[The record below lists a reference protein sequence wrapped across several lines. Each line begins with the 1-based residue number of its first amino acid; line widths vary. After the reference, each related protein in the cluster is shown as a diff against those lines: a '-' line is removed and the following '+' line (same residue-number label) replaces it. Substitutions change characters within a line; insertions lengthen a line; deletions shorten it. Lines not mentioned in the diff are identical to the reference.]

1 MVEIP
6 FSPTAC
12 ALVTMTILALTFYAG
27 RWCGIK
33 LEMNRIEEEMKQYEC
48 KEREKED

>member
-12 ALVTMTILALTFYAG
+12 AVVTTMMLALTFYAG

-33 LEMNRIEEEMKQYEC
+33 WMMNFM
-48 KEREKED
+48 EKEIEKNG

>member
-12 ALVTMTILALTFYAG
+12 AVVTTTMFVLTFYAG

-33 LEMNRIEEEMKQYEC
+33 LVMNRIEKEM
-48 KEREKED
+48 EKNG

>member
-1 MVEIP
+1 MVILP

-33 LEMNRIEEEMKQYEC
+33 LVINRIEKEM
-48 KEREKED
+48 EKNG